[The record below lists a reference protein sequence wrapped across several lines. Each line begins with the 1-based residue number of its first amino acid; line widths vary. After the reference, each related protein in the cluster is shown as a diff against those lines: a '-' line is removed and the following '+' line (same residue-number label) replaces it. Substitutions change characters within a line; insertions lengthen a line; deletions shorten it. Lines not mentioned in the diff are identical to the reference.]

1 MRIPDWIVYILAL
14 GVVLF
19 VLLPSDEDA
28 MAPEAPPPDIL
39 RGEGR
44 PLPPPSA
51 FDERILIQ
59 TDEPM
64 DGTGTAF
71 ALNRSGQWITARH
84 VVDGCDDVALEVQPG
99 TFVPVRAVRTSEDA
113 DLAVLYTGR
122 APQGLPVDASREL
135 TIGTQG
141 FHIGFPQARP
151 GEATSRLLSRSRLI
165 VRGDR
170 RSEENVLAWAE
181 TGRTRGL
188 RGSLGGLSGG
198 PVLSADGQ
206 VIGVTIAESPR
217 RGRIYTTSP
226 ATLLEFLEAEQVS
239 NDDAS
244 TPRPLSVS
252 DYGREADRLRRS
264 VSIIKVVCQVD
275 G

>member
-1 MRIPDWIVYILAL
+1 MRIPDWIVYVLAL

-19 VLLPSDEDA
+19 VFLPDEEDA
-28 MAPEAPPPDIL
+28 MAPESPPGEVL

-51 FDERILIQ
+51 FDERILVQ

-64 DGTGTAF
+64 DGTGSAF
-71 ALNRSGQWITARH
+71 ALNRQGQWLTARH

-99 TFVPVRAVRTSEDA
+99 TFVPVRARRVSEEA

-122 APQGLPVDASREL
+122 APRGLPVDAGREL

-141 FHIGFPQARP
+141 FHIGFPQGQP
-151 GEATSRLLSRSRLI
+151 GEATSKLLSRSRLI
-165 VRGDR
+165 IRGER
-170 RSEENVLAWAE
+170 SSEENVLAWAE
-181 TGRTRGL
+181 QGRTRNL
-188 RGSLGGLSGG
+188 SGSLGGLSGG
-198 PVLSADGQ
+198 PVIAADGQ

-226 ATLLEFLEAEQVS
+226 ATLAKFLAEEQVENS
-239 NDDAS
+239 DAS
-244 TPRPLSVS
+244 TPRPYSIQNYWS
-252 DYGREADRLRRS
+252 QADRLRREK
-264 VSIIKVVCQVD
+264 VVVKVVCRVQ
-275 G
+275 

>member
-19 VLLPSDEDA
+19 VFLPNDEDA
-28 MAPEAPPPDIL
+28 MAPEAPPQEAV

-51 FDERILIQ
+51 FDERILVQ

-64 DGTGTAF
+64 DGTGSAF
-71 ALNRSGQWITARH
+71 AMNQQGQWLTARH
-84 VVDGCDDVALEVQPG
+84 VVDGCDDIALEVQPG
-99 TFVPVRAVRTSEDA
+99 TLVPVRAQRLSEEA

-122 APQGLPVDASREL
+122 APKGLPVDPNREL

-141 FHIGFPQARP
+141 FHIGFPQGQP
-151 GEATSRLLSRSRLI
+151 GEATSKLLSRSRLI
-165 VRGDR
+165 IRGER

-181 TGRTRGL
+181 QGRTRNL
-188 RGSLGGLSGG
+188 NGSLGGLSGG

-226 ATLLEFLEAEQVS
+226 ATLAKFLADVQVE
-239 NDDAS
+239 NTDAS
-244 TPRPLSVS
+244 TPRPVTVAN
-252 DYGREADRLRRS
+252 YGREADRLRRAIS
-264 VSIIKVVCQVD
+264 VVKVVCRVE
-275 G
+275 

>member
-19 VLLPSDEDA
+19 VFLPSDEDA
-28 MAPEAPPPDIL
+28 MAPEAPPQEAV

-51 FDERILIQ
+51 FDERILVQ

-64 DGTGTAF
+64 DGTGSAF
-71 ALNRSGQWITARH
+71 AMNQQGQWLTARH
-84 VVDGCDDVALEVQPG
+84 VVDGCDDIALEVQPG
-99 TFVPVRAVRTSEDA
+99 TLVPVRAERLSEEA

-122 APQGLPVDASREL
+122 APKGLPVDPNREL

-141 FHIGFPQARP
+141 FHIGFPQGQP
-151 GEATSRLLSRSRLI
+151 GEATSKLLSRSRLI
-165 VRGDR
+165 IRGER

-181 TGRTRGL
+181 KGRTRNL
-188 RGSLGGLSGG
+188 NGSLGGLSGG

-226 ATLLEFLEAEQVS
+226 ATLAKFLADVQVE
-239 NDDAS
+239 NTDAS
-244 TPRPLSVS
+244 TPRPVTVAN
-252 DYGREADRLRRS
+252 YGREADRLRRAIS
-264 VSIIKVVCQVD
+264 VVKVVCRVE
-275 G
+275 